1 MITKLHTMVVLA
13 VATNALVF
21 AAVLMRNQAPP
32 PSENQKAG
40 VPLTESVHRP
50 EAHQVGH
57 AKASSR
63 IESVTSG
70 TFHEQVLRRSTPVLV
85 DFYADWCGPCQM
97 QGQILEELVVEDAA
111 ATVVKVDVDQ
121 NADLAQQF
129 GVQALPTLLIFR
141 DGRNVGRHV
150 GLATK
155 EQIKAALQID

>member
-1 MITKLHTMVVLA
+1 MTTKLHTIVVLG

-21 AAVLMRNQAPP
+21 SAVLLRNQPVP
-32 PSENQKAG
+32 PSESQKSG
-40 VPLTESVHRP
+40 SPLTESVHP
-50 EAHQVGH
+50 HQVGY

-63 IESVTSG
+63 IESATSG
-70 TFHEQVLRRSTPVLV
+70 TFDEQVLRRPTPVLV
-85 DFYADWCGPCQM
+85 DFYADWCGPCQI
-97 QGQILEELVVEDAA
+97 QGQILEELVVEDDA

-155 EQIKAALQID
+155 EQIKAALQAD